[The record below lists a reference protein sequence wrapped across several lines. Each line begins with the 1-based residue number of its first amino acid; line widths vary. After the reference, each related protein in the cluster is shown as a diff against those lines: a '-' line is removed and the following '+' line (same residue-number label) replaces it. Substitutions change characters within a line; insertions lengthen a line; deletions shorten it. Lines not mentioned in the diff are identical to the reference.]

1 MSLRD
6 GTPYSGVL
14 IAVCGLD
21 GSGKTTQVNLLAE
34 QLRTVGPVSVLR
46 PATDAIRFDQAL
58 VDYRNGRLPPDEAH
72 DMVVEMP
79 LMAAADIF
87 RQMRTT
93 ILPRLQAGDFVICD
107 RYVYTS
113 YARAHA
119 RGFHDQE
126 WLSALNRY
134 LPVPNLTLYLDVRP
148 EVAVN
153 RVLARTKAP
162 KWEET
167 DLDRVSGAR
176 SAFLEQPWG
185 RRDTYRVV
193 DAERP
198 AEEIAEQ
205 VREIVATTLGL
216 TFGDPI
222 AVSSP

>member
-1 MSLRD
+1 MMFSC
-6 GTPYSGVL
+6 V
-14 IAVCGLD
+14 A
-21 GSGKTTQVNLLAE
+21 
-34 QLRTVGPVSVLR
+34 
-46 PATDAIRFDQAL
+46 
-58 VDYRNGRLPPDEAH
+58 
-72 DMVVEMP
+72 
-79 LMAAADIF
+79 
-87 RQMRTT
+87 
-93 ILPRLQAGDFVICD
+93 
-107 RYVYTS
+107 
-113 YARAHA
+113 
-119 RGFHDQE
+119 

-134 LPVPNLTLYLDVRP
+134 LPVPDLTLYLDVRP

-222 AVSSP
+222 AASSP